1 MNKVAKF
8 EKVSY
13 EQFKEA
19 IEDFY
24 VDNFSNFLDE
34 YEIEKIYNEIK
45 LPKRSTT
52 GSAGYDF
59 YNNTGI
65 DLTLVSRET
74 LKIPTGIRCKM
85 DEGWVL
91 VGVPRSG
98 LGFKYRLQLDN
109 SLAVID
115 EDYYYSDNE
124 GHIFLKITND
134 SKTVK
139 SCDIEKGKAFAQGIF
154 LPYGITEDD
163 DATGVRNGGFGS
175 TDK

>member
-13 EQFKEA
+13 EQFKES
-19 IEDFY
+19 I
-24 VDNFSNFLDE
+24 LDLYFE
-34 YEIEKIYNEIK
+34 IYETEPEEEHIKELYDEIK

-65 DLTLVSRET
+65 DLNIVTSET
-74 LKIPTGIRCKM
+74 VKIPTGIRCKM

-91 VGVPRSG
+91 IGFPRSG

-109 SLAVID
+109 TNAVID

-139 SCDIEKGKAFAQGIF
+139 MCKINKGKAFAQGIF